1 MRAVDALVQILVK
14 EGITQAFGVPGAA
27 INPLYSAMKL
37 HGGINHVLARHVEG
51 ASHMAEGYTRATPGN
66 IGLALGT
73 SGPGGTDMVTGLYS
87 AWADSIP
94 ILAIVGQVPTAKL
107 AKEDFQYAPITEIAQ
122 PVTKLAETVM
132 EPAQLPGTI
141 AKALQVARTGRP
153 GPVLLDLP
161 LDVQVGEIEFD
172 IDTYEPLP
180 IATPAMTRLQAERV
194 LDLIA
199 AAKRPILL
207 AGGGVQFSGAEPEFV
222 RLAELLGVPVIQ
234 TLMGWGTIPDDHL
247 LSQGRVGIQCSH
259 PWANQ
264 SFLASDLVIGIGN
277 RWANRHT
284 GDLAVYREGRK
295 FVHIDIEPTQIGK
308 IFPPDLGVVSDAKV
322 ALDRLLEVAKDYQAA
337 GQLPDLTQWVAECNA
352 RKTDVTIKR
361 KTHFTE
367 VPMKPHRVYEAMNE
381 AFDRDT
387 RYVVVIG
394 LTQIAGSQLLKT
406 YKPRHWIDAAQ
417 AGPLGWTMPAA
428 LGVVTADP
436 DSPVVALSGDYDFQ
450 FMIEELAVAAQH
462 NLGYVHVLLN
472 NAYLGLIRQSQR
484 AFDMDYQVQ
493 LSFDNISSPTGGY
506 GVDHV
511 KVAEGMGCKAFRV
524 TEPDQLVP
532 TLRQAQAM
540 AAELKVPVVVE
551 CILERATNISMGT
564 ALDNVTEFQPL
575 AQSPADVPNTL
586 AVPVAGTTAQ

>member
-37 HGGINHVLARHVEG
+37 HGGIAHVLARHVEG
-51 ASHMAEGYTRATPGN
+51 ASHMAEGYTRTTPGN

-107 AKEDFQYAPITEIAQ
+107 SKEDFQFAPITEIAA
-122 PVTKLAETVM
+122 PVTKMAVTVM

-141 AKALQVARTGRP
+141 AKALQTARSGRP

-161 LDVQVGEIEFD
+161 LDVQLGQINFD

-180 IATPAMTRLQAERV
+180 LATPAMTRLQAERV
-194 LDLIA
+194 LDLVA
-199 AAKRPILL
+199 EAKRPILL
-207 AGGGVQFSGAEPEFV
+207 AGGGVQFSGAEREFV
-222 RLAELLGVPVIQ
+222 QLAEQLGAPVIQ
-234 TLMGWGTIPDDHL
+234 TLMGWGTIPDDHQ

-264 SFLASDLVIGIGN
+264 SFLQSDLVIGIGN

-284 GDLAVYREGRK
+284 GDLAVYCKGRK

-322 ALDRLLEVAKDYQAA
+322 ALSQLLEVAAEYQAA
-337 GQLPDLTQWVAECNA
+337 GRLPDLTAWVAQCNS
-352 RKTDVTIKR
+352 RKTDLSIKR

-387 RYVVVIG
+387 RYVTVIG

-428 LGVVTADP
+428 LGVATADP
-436 DSPVVALSGDYDFQ
+436 DAKIVALSGDYDFQ

-462 NLGYVHVLLN
+462 QLGYVHVLLN

-493 LSFDNISSPTGGY
+493 LSFENISSSTGGY

-511 KVAEGMGCKAFRV
+511 KVAEGLGCKAFRV

-532 TLRQAQAM
+532 TLRQAQVLAG
-540 AAELKVPVVVE
+540 ELKVPVVVE

-564 ALDNVTEFQPL
+564 SLDNVTEFEPM
-575 AQSPADVPNTL
+575 AQSPADVPNVQ
-586 AVPVAGTTAQ
+586 AASPAGAGSE